1 MSTIVARFDMSEG
14 VLQTDGK
21 RFTFRMAPNF
31 HDGMKRYRMDVFDL
45 AVGVSFSSCGDGW
58 IYITDISTQ
67 EIKKYMQQGNK
78 TAMEVELGDWTARM
92 EKENLTGTR
101 KTFYMRNSAGV
112 FRYTMT
118 KGKIK
123 YVHWWDDAGVMPS
136 MAFANIRKRPKAFW
150 VDGELVKGDAPEIP
164 ELPSIN
170 SFVTK
175 YGFEHAGWLLRSA
188 TTKNSELT
196 LILADENLTR
206 GSIRLPDGK
215 SAHFKQLDVECG
227 RNVYEV
233 EYSHGAKIATVKFG
247 TERDGW
253 TEIVL
258 HNGIRYRYA
267 MSGDGR
273 TSIEQTVEGRTVR
286 VVGKP
291 KSIHRQVFVKEDMG
305 FWGYRIK
312 NRVVVSA
319 EFHATALPDV
329 PFPTVRRMAEVS
341 YEGTTGKILSW
352 RDGWENKKISYIEPP
367 EPELTFDPEF
377 LWNVSDVIRNA
388 KILSGMGGLL
398 TTFSTKPPTTSRF

>member
-1 MSTIVARFDMSEG
+1 MSIIVARFGIDEG

-21 RFTFRMAPNF
+21 LFTFRMAPNF
-31 HDGMKRYRMDVFDL
+31 HDGMKHYRMDVFDL

-58 IYITDISTQ
+58 IYITDTSTQ
-67 EIKKYMQQGNK
+67 EIKKYTQQGNK
-78 TAMEVELGDWTARM
+78 TAMEVGFGDWTARM
-92 EKENLTGTR
+92 ETENLTGTR
-101 KTFYMRNSAGV
+101 KTFYMRNNIGV
-112 FRYTMT
+112 FRYTMI

-136 MAFANIRKRPKAFW
+136 MAFINIRKRPKAVW
-150 VDGELVKGDAPEIP
+150 VNGELVKGNAPEVP
-164 ELPSIN
+164 ELPSMD
-170 SFVTK
+170 SFVVK

-196 LILADENLTR
+196 LILADKNLTG

-215 SAHFKQLDVECG
+215 SAHFRQQDVEYSS
-227 RNVYEV
+227 NVYEV
-233 EYSHGAKIATVKFG
+233 EYSHGAKTATVEFG
-247 TERDGW
+247 MERDGW

-267 MSGDGR
+267 VSGDGR
-273 TSIEQTVEGRTVR
+273 TSIEQTVGDKTVR

-291 KSIHRQVFVKEDMG
+291 KSIHRRVFVKEDMG
-305 FWGYRIK
+305 FWVYRIK
-312 NRVVVSA
+312 NHVVVYA
-319 EFHATALPDV
+319 DFHAKPAVLPDV
-329 PFPTVRRMAEVS
+329 SFPAVRRMAEVS
-341 YEGTTGKILSW
+341 YEGTTGKLLSW

-388 KILSGMGGLL
+388 KILSGMG
-398 TTFSTKPPTTSRF
+398 F